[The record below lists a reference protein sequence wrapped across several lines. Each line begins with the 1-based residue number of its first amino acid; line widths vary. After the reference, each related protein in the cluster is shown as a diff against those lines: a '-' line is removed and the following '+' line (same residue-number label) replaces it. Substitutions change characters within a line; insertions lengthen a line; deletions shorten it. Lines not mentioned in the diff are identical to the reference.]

1 MGKNRTVMKGE
12 ATSDEMCYGFLTFYP
27 KENLK
32 MERCTQWQD
41 ISEYSIAMRDPL
53 IKKCNMWKF
62 VRAEDPDTGAFMES
76 VFDKC
81 NMLMGCKQECLDF
94 LPEAMK
100 NPCVN
105 GSVGAFI
112 RRLAVRRNMPTHF
125 AMFTALDSCNAE
137 IAKDT
142 CKADCLKNCREI
154 SGAISIKTSTSFVTY
169 TYLYFVGIML
179 LIMYH

>member
-1 MGKNRTVMKGE
+1 MGKNRTVVKGE

-53 IKKCNMWKF
+53 IKECSMWKF
-62 VRAEDPDTGAFMES
+62 FNAEDPDTGAFMKS
-76 VFDKC
+76 VFDNC

-105 GSVGAFI
+105 GSVGALI
-112 RRLAVRRNMPTHF
+112 RRVAVHLNMPAHF

-142 CKADCLKNCREI
+142 CKADCLKSCREI
-154 SGAISIKTSTSFVTY
+154 SGAISIKTSISFVTY